1 MADASID
8 IEEFIEREG
17 LTLLKT
23 TDGEIYIKNGNDLH
37 PTNSKYIAD
46 MLFIE
51 HKSKLKKIPKKQK
64 LTDYIYH
71 LEVLARQN
79 TNECPLYLRVAKEG
93 QGFYY
98 DLGELVVKVGV
109 DGWEIIQESPVC
121 FKRYANMGLQTR
133 PQKSDVNLDEVL
145 NFVNLSDV
153 NSQMLFMVYLVTCF
167 VPDIAHPIPVF
178 HGEKGAAKST
188 TLRLLRKLVDPA
200 KQELLVLP
208 KSQSEL
214 IQVIAHNYMPAF
226 DNLEKLSTNISDLM
240 CCAVTGG
247 SLHKR
252 KHRYVRCNYF
262 YKILHESQWC

>member
-1 MADASID
+1 
-8 IEEFIEREG
+8 
-17 LTLLKT
+17 
-23 TDGEIYIKNGNDLH
+23 
-37 PTNSKYIAD
+37 

-214 IQVIAHNYMPAF
+214 IQVIAHNYMPA
-226 DNLEKLSTNISDLM
+226 LIT
-240 CCAVTGG
+240 
-247 SLHKR
+247 
-252 KHRYVRCNYF
+252 
-262 YKILHESQWC
+262 